1 MFFCDKIL
9 LTKEKR
15 MKLFLTCL
23 MIFFFRVVSVIF
35 ATVRTVYTV
44 KGQKTLAC
52 ISGFIETMIYF
63 YAISDALSQSG
74 SDKIW
79 VALAYSGGYAV
90 GTLIGCVVSKLLIA
104 TNVSVQ
110 VITTEGNKELLHK
123 IRDAG
128 YGHTSLTVYGKS
140 SNDRRYLIFVTTD
153 SKKLKKLKDI
163 ILTNDP
169 SAFVT
174 VNENTEVYN
183 GYFQNIK

>member
-1 MFFCDKIL
+1 MSIFV
-9 LTKEKR
+9 
-15 MKLFLTCL
+15 TCL

-52 ISGFIETMIYF
+52 VSGFIETMIYF
-63 YAISDALSQSG
+63 YAISDALSQTG
-74 SDKIW
+74 PNKIW
-79 VALAYSGGYAV
+79 VALAYSGGFAI
-90 GTLIGCVVSKLLIA
+90 GTLIGCVISKLFIS

-110 VITTEGNKELLHK
+110 VITTEGNKELIHK
-123 IRDAG
+123 IRNEG
-128 YGHTSLTVYGKS
+128 YGCTSLTVYGKS

-153 SKKLKKLKDI
+153 SKKLKQLKQI
-163 ILTNDP
+163 ILDDDP
-169 SAFVT
+169 TAFVT

>member
-1 MFFCDKIL
+1 MKI
-9 LTKEKR
+9 
-15 MKLFLTCL
+15 FITCL
-23 MIFFFRVVSVIF
+23 TIFFFRVISVIF

-63 YAISDALSQSG
+63 YAISDALSQGG

-79 VALAYSGGYAV
+79 VALAYSLGFAI
-90 GTLIGCVVSKLLIA
+90 GTLIGCVISKLLIA

-110 VITTEGNKELLHK
+110 VITTEGNKELIHK

-128 YGHTSLTVYGKS
+128 YGCTSLTVYGKS
-140 SNDRRYLIFVTTD
+140 SNDRKYLIYVTTD
-153 SKKLKKLKDI
+153 SKKLKKLKEI
-163 ILTNDP
+163 ILNDDP
-169 SAFVT
+169 DAFVT

-183 GYFQNIK
+183 GYFQNMK